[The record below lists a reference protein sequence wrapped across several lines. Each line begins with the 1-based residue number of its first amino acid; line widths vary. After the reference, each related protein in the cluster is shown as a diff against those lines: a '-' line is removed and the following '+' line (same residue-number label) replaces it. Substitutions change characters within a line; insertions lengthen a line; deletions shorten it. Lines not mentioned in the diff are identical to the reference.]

1 MEIRLTNWA
10 DFELQ
15 YNGYQNLVATS
26 NATGAVVAKGSGF
39 GDVFV
44 KSKINVFGND
54 GGSAA
59 LAVGPALAMKGG
71 LGESRNP
78 PSSAT
83 ERGMQDGGL
92 RLG

>member
-1 MEIRLTNWA
+1 VTTKLYQAFDPVWKFGVTNWA
-10 DFELQ
+10 DVELQ

-44 KSKINVFGND
+44 KSKINLFGND

-59 LAVGPALAMKGG
+59 LTVIPM
-71 LGESRNP
+71 
-78 PSSAT
+78 
-83 ERGMQDGGL
+83 
-92 RLG
+92 